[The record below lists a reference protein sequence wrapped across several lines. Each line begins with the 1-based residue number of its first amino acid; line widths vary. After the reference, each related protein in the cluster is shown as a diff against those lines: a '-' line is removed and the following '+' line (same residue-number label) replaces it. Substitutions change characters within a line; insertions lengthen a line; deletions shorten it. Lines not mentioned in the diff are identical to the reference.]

1 MPEPPPL
8 ERLQPALLDRLR
20 DDDPGTT
27 TEPNEGRFMS
37 KRQLRAAVLRD
48 LRWLFNSTRME
59 VRDEMAATPNVR
71 RSVVNYGLPPMSGRA
86 ASSMDA
92 AELERSIRQAIIDFE
107 PRILAGSVQVTAIIR
122 ENQLHHH
129 NVIGLE
135 IQGQLWSQPVPI
147 ELLLRTEIDLEAGT
161 VEIRD
166 PAELA
171 PSSAT

>member
-1 MPEPPPL
+1 MAEPPPL

-20 DDDPGTT
+20 DENPGVT
-27 TEPNEGRFMS
+27 TEPQERRFMT

-59 VRDEMAATPNVR
+59 VADDLATTPNVR
-71 RSVVNYGLPPMSGRA
+71 RSVVNYGLPAMSGRA

-92 AELERSIRQAIIDFE
+92 AELERGIRQAIIDFE
-107 PRILAGSVQVTAIIR
+107 PRILPSSVQVTAIIR
-122 ENQLHHH
+122 DNQLHHH

-166 PAELA
+166 SVDLA